1 MHDFRSSKYRF
12 LTFRR
17 PEPWQVFLLNL
28 HPSKYVVKTKRT
40 RKSKVNIVTLGCSK
54 NTVDSEVLLTQLRGN
69 GIEAV
74 HEDKRD
80 DSNIVVI
87 NTCGFID
94 NAKQESIDTILRY
107 VDAKEEGL
115 VEKVYVTGCLSQRY
129 KDDLEK
135 EIPDVDA
142 WFGTR
147 DLSRLLKQLNAN
159 YKHELVGERILTNP
173 SHFAYLKI
181 SEGCDRPCSFCA
193 IPLMR
198 GGHISRPIEELVKEA
213 TNLAKNGTREL
224 LLIAQDSTYYGL
236 DLYKK
241 RNLAELLKNLSDV
254 PGIDWIRL
262 HYAFPT
268 GFPLDVLD
276 VMNEREN
283 ICKYLDIPLQHG
295 STRML
300 QLMRRGTT
308 REKTEELLHAMR
320 DRVPGIAIRTTL
332 IAGHPGETEADFD
345 EMMQF
350 VERSRFDRLGVFTY
364 SHEENTH
371 SHSMKDDVPAK
382 VKQQRVDTIM
392 DLQQGISLELNQE
405 KIGNTYKV
413 LVDRKEGG
421 SFVGR
426 TEFDSPE
433 VDNEVIINARA
444 EYLRI
449 GDFVNARITDATEFD
464 LVAEPVV

>member
-1 MHDFRSSKYRF
+1 
-12 LTFRR
+12 
-17 PEPWQVFLLNL
+17 
-28 HPSKYVVKTKRT
+28 VKTKGPKKT
-40 RKSKVNIVTLGCSK
+40 KVNIVTLGCSK
-54 NTVDSEVLLTQLRGN
+54 NLVDSEVLLTQLRGN
-69 GIEAV
+69 GIETS
-74 HEDKRD
+74 HESKKD
-80 DSNIVVI
+80 DANIVVI

-107 VDAKEEGL
+107 VDAKEEGI
-115 VEKVYVTGCLSQRY
+115 VEKVYVTGCLSERY
-129 KDDLEK
+129 KDDLQK
-135 EIPDVDA
+135 EIPAVDA

-198 GGHISRPIEELVKEA
+198 GKHISKPMEELVLEA
-213 TNLAKNGTREL
+213 KNLAKKGTKEL

-241 RNLAELLKNLSDV
+241 RNLAELLNRLADV
-254 PGIDWIRL
+254 EGIDWIRL

-276 VMNEREN
+276 VMATRPN
-283 ICKYLDIPLQHG
+283 ICNYLDIPLQHG

-300 QLMRRGTT
+300 QLMKRGTT
-308 REKTEELLHAMR
+308 REKTEALLNTIR
-320 DRVPGIAIRTTL
+320 EKVPGIGIRTTL
-332 IAGHPGETEADFD
+332 IAGHPGETEAEFE
-345 EMMQF
+345 EMMKF
-350 VERSRFDRLGVFTY
+350 VETSRFDRLGVFAY

-371 SHSMKDDVPAK
+371 AYSMKDDVPEETK
-382 VKQQRVDTIM
+382 HERVERLM
-392 DLQQGISLELNQE
+392 DLQQGISLELNQA
-405 KIGNTYKV
+405 KVGKTFKV
-413 LVDRKEGG
+413 LIDRKEGG
-421 SFVGR
+421 SFYGR

-433 VDNEVIINARA
+433 VDNEVIIDAGKN
-444 EYLRI
+444 YLRI
-449 GDFVNARITDATEFD
+449 GDYVTAKVTAASEFD
-464 LVAEPVV
+464 LMAESI